1 MVGRGLAGQH
11 EDTSADHRTHAKQDE
26 VFSREGPFQR
36 GFAVQAAF
44 DGFAGIDVPGRF
56 NRLDPQQSFQH
67 AVLPSD
73 RMGWA
78 ADTLPATLEW

>member
-11 EDTSADHRTHAKQDE
+11 EDTSADHRTYAKQDE

-36 GFAVQAAF
+36 GFAIQAAF

-56 NRLDPQQSFQH
+56 NRLDLNRAFSMQYFL
-67 AVLPSD
+67 VIGL
-73 RMGWA
+73 WA